1 MMNEFFVHDSSPLD
15 DYADIRGNV
24 FYTIKNNV
32 GKLPDKSE
40 KPGGGGASE
49 RVKGILVIS
58 AIVFAVILV
67 LTLITFFM
75 GNRKLSGVVVFI
87 VMAAAI
93 VVFDIALW
101 VLLVCGCAKWVCGI
115 RSDMSDIKRT
125 TTTWILRDGRV
136 VVSDEQV
143 ARGIWLF
150 DKMIDES
157 VVSRAISE
165 VPYHNLRI
173 IQGVY
178 DVKERHGKIIA
189 YVEGRH
195 IYLTCLH
202 GLYEAAESCFDFSKS
217 LAPGFLKC
225 AQAPDMFYYRERRG
239 RMKVVWDK
247 CISDR
252 KLLLD
257 SLRELPHRA

>member
-24 FYTIKNNV
+24 FYTIRNNV
-32 GKLPDKSE
+32 GRLPDKNE
-40 KPGGGGASE
+40 KPGGGNASGM
-49 RVKGILVIS
+49 VKRGLVIS
-58 AIVFAVILV
+58 AIAFAVILV
-67 LTLITFFM
+67 LMLITFFM
-75 GNRKLSGVVVFI
+75 GNRVLSGAVLFI
-87 VMAAAI
+87 AAAVI
-93 VVFDIALW
+93 IGVFDIALW
-101 VLLVCGCAKWVCGI
+101 VLLVYGCAKWACGI

-136 VVSDEQV
+136 VVSDEQA

-150 DKMIDES
+150 DKMIDEA
-157 VVSRAISE
+157 VVSRAVSE
-165 VPYHNLRI
+165 APYHNLRI

-202 GLYEAAESCFDFSKS
+202 GLYEASESCFDFSKS